1 MNFLF
6 PAAFFLGSLA
16 VPIVVLY
23 LRRPSRRP
31 LEFSSLL
38 FWQRVLERE
47 PHRKFLGRLRNPL
60 SLILQLVILLL
71 LLLALARPQ
80 ETSSRGPRS
89 TVLVLDMRARMQG
102 PGIFSE
108 ALLAAED
115 VVSRLGPH
123 DEVAILGMEGS
134 PRIIS
139 SFSSDGKDL
148 RRKLSSL
155 EPSDAG
161 GNLEEA
167 LVLARRL
174 LDAKPGEKRLI
185 FIGDRKASTPEDA
198 DQITV
203 GQALDN
209 LSVLTLAQRP
219 LPASPQSAELMVRLG
234 NFSRDANSAEL
245 ELSLDGK
252 PFDLQRV
259 PLGPG
264 EQRDF
269 SAVIPKEMLAS
280 GNGFLVARL
289 TSEDALKFDN
299 SARAVLPTGKQ
310 VRVLLVGE
318 DDPFL
323 ENALKADPSIA
334 VEILR
339 PESWRSSLGAGFDV
353 VIFDNWLPADLASEN
368 LGSEPSLFFGRTPF
382 NLGGEQISPDFLE
395 ASEANSPLLWNVEFR
410 DIRLTKAE
418 KLTVPSDGRWRASI
432 PMRSVGEPMVLALEG
447 PEKARVVAV
456 AFAVADSNFP
466 LRVGFPLFVSNAI
479 HWLGGRR
486 SLSETTLKAGGTIFP
501 KEGEQVRKDPLAHQQ
516 AAGET
521 ESATTYSQTP
531 FAVRRNGFY
540 EVRGPAGTRWLAVNT
555 SDAAE
560 SDLRVAEREN
570 KAPAFTRRWGAL
582 QSWRWLSLVAL
593 VLLVV
598 EWCLH
603 HRRVTE

>member
-60 SLILQLVILLL
+60 SLLLQLVILLL

-80 ETSSRGPRS
+80 ELLHGHRA
-89 TVLVLDMRARMQG
+89 TVLVLDMRARMQA
-102 PGIFSE
+102 PGIFDE
-108 ALLAAED
+108 ALRSAQD

-123 DEVAILGMEGS
+123 DEMAILAMEGT

-139 SFSSDGKDL
+139 SFSSDGKEL

-161 GNLEEA
+161 GNLDEA
-167 LVLARRL
+167 MVLAGRL
-174 LDAKPGEKRLI
+174 LDAKPGEKKLI
-185 FIGDRKASTPEDA
+185 VIGDRKAAAPANAE
-198 DQITV
+198 QITV
-203 GQALDN
+203 GKSTDN
-209 LSVLTLAQRP
+209 LALLALAQRP

-234 NFSRDANSAEL
+234 NFSRDANTAEL
-245 ELSLDGK
+245 ELLLDGK
-252 PFDLQRV
+252 AFDLQRFS
-259 PLGPG
+259 LGPG

-269 SAVIPKEMLAS
+269 SAIIPKEMLAS
-280 GNGFLVARL
+280 GTGFLIARL

-299 SARAVLPTGKQ
+299 SARAVLPTGQ
-310 VRVLLVGE
+310 QRRVLLVGE

-323 ENALKADPSIA
+323 ENAIKADPSIA

-339 PESWRSSLGAGFDV
+339 PESWRSTLGAGFDV
-353 VIFDNWLPADLASEN
+353 VVFDNWLPADLASEK

-382 NLGGEQISPDFLE
+382 NHAGEQISPDFLE
-395 ASEANSPLLWNVEFR
+395 ASESNSPLLWNVEFR
-410 DIRLTKAE
+410 DIRLIKAE
-418 KLTVPSDGRWRASI
+418 KLSVPADSRWRASI
-432 PMRSVGEPMVLALEG
+432 PMRSAGEPMVMALEDTQG
-447 PEKARVVAV
+447 GRVVAV

-466 LRVGFPLFVSNAI
+466 LRVGFPLFVSNVI
-479 HWLGGRR
+479 HWLAERR
-486 SLSETTLKAGGTIFP
+486 SRSEALVKAGGTFFP
-501 KEGEQVRKDPLAHQQ
+501 KAGEEIRKEPLPQLQ
-516 AAGET
+516 ATGET
-521 ESATTYSQTP
+521 EPATYSQTP
-531 FAVRRNGFY
+531 LSVRKNGFY
-540 EVRGPAGTRWLAVNT
+540 EVRGSEGTRWLAVNT

-560 SDLRVAEREN
+560 SDVRAAESEN
-570 KAPAFTRRWGAL
+570 KALSFTGNWGAL
-582 QSWRWLSLVAL
+582 QPWRWLVLAAL

>member
-16 VPIVVLY
+16 LPIVVLY

-80 ETSSRGPRS
+80 ELSSQGHRS
-89 TVLVLDMRARMQG
+89 TVLVLDMRARMQV
-102 PGIFSE
+102 PGIFDE
-108 ALLAAED
+108 AVLAAQD
-115 VVSRLGPH
+115 VISRLGPH
-123 DEVAILGMEGS
+123 DELAILGMEGV

-139 SFSSDGKDL
+139 SFSSDGKEL

-161 GNLEEA
+161 GNLNEA
-167 LVLARRL
+167 LVLAGRL

-185 FIGDRKASTPEDA
+185 VIGDRKAAAPENA
-198 DQITV
+198 EQISV
-203 GQALDN
+203 GKATDN
-209 LSVLTLAQRP
+209 LAVLSLAQRP
-219 LPASPQSAELMVRLG
+219 LPASPQSAELMVRLA
-234 NFSRDANSAEL
+234 NFSRNANSAEL

-252 PFDLQRV
+252 PFDLQRF
-259 PLGPG
+259 PLGAG

-269 SAVIPKEMLAS
+269 STVIPKEMLAS
-280 GNGFLVARL
+280 GTGFLIAKL

-299 SARAVLPTGKQ
+299 SARAVLPTGRQ
-310 VRVLLVGE
+310 LRVLLMGE

-339 PESWRSSLGAGFDV
+339 PESWRSTLGAGFDV
-353 VIFDNWLPADLASEN
+353 IVFDNWLPADLASGKV
-368 LGSEPSLFFGRTPF
+368 GSEPSLFFGRTPF
-382 NLGGEQISPDFLE
+382 NLAGEEISPDFLE
-395 ASEANSPLLWNVEFR
+395 ASESDSPLLWNVEFR
-410 DIRLTKAE
+410 DIRLAKAE
-418 KLTVPSDGRWRASI
+418 KLAAPADGRWRASI
-432 PMRSVGEPMVLALEG
+432 PMRSAGEPMVMALEG
-447 PEKARVVAV
+447 PEGARVVAV

-466 LRVGFPLFVSNAI
+466 LRVGFPLFVSNVV
-479 HWLGGRR
+479 HWLAERR
-486 SLSETTLKAGGTIFP
+486 SRSDTILKAGSTFFP
-501 KEGEQVRKDPLAHQQ
+501 KDGEEIRKDPLSQPQ
-516 AAGET
+516 ADREINPST
-521 ESATTYSQTP
+521 SSQTP
-531 FAVRRNGFY
+531 STLRKNGFY
-540 EVRGPAGTRWLAVNT
+540 QVRGSEGIRWLAVNT
-555 SDAAE
+555 SDATE
-560 SDLRVAEREN
+560 SDVRAAGSEN
-570 KAPAFTRRWGAL
+570 ESLAFTRKWGAL
-582 QSWRWLSLVAL
+582 QPWRWLALAAL
-593 VLLVV
+593 VLLAV
-598 EWCLH
+598 EWPLH